1 MTESTAVADGTCA
14 TSLCLCP
21 GDVVQRRRCRFDPW
35 CCWRDSSQP
44 RRQLDTVALFFPF
57 WYLYAH
63 TQQALER
70 EFVAVHQLDS
80 TSWRSKCWTKFAM
93 SSRAR
98 LYVCF
103 TTFTIVQQLTAFV
116 QDFDGQRRAE
126 LFATLFLAL
135 TGVSNTRTNR
145 IEIELQ
151 ANPSR
156 R

>member
-1 MTESTAVADGTCA
+1 MVPAPHLYLSGACVLATWSNGDGVASTLGAVGEILHNQGD
-14 TSLCLCP
+14 SLIP
-21 GDVVQRRRCRFDPW
+21 WRF
-35 CCWRDSSQP
+35 SSLSGICTP
-44 RRQLDTVALFFPF
+44 IPSKL
-57 WYLYAH
+57 
-63 TQQALER
+63 LER